1 MQIDGKELLITP
13 ASFGEVMALKKAIG
27 DALRADGINIDL
39 GGLKLDEGNPLE
51 SEVGGDTI
59 GSLLEN
65 VVAIATNPEVQVHLF
80 ACCERVVLGDKRDK
94 IDRDFFE
101 APENRKH
108 YYPIMMEVLK
118 VNLLPFFGNLGSVF
132 SGFQSLITNIQK

>member
-13 ASFGEVMALKKAIG
+13 ASFGVVMALKKAIG

-39 GGLKLDEGNPLE
+39 GGINLDDKNPLQ

-59 GSLLEN
+59 GSLVEN
-65 VVAIATNPEVQVHLF
+65 IVAIATAPSVQEHLF
-80 ACCERVVLGDKRDK
+80 ACCERATFGEKRDK
-94 IDRDFFE
+94 IDADFFDI
-101 APENRKH
+101 PENRKY
-108 YYPIMMEVLK
+108 YYPIMVEVLK
-118 VNLLPFFGNLGSVF
+118 VNLLPFFENLGSVF